1 MKRLTSKP
9 KGETYGNGRGVT
21 QDYPQAYKWVNLS
34 ASRSQGKIHEDS
46 VRDQNL
52 IENILTPAQVAKAQ
66 KLSREWKPKT
76 WRELSLQN

>member
-34 ASRSQGKIHEDS
+34 ASRSQGKLHEES
-46 VRDQNL
+46 AHNRDVA
-52 IENILTPAQVAKAQ
+52 EERMTPAQVAEAQ
-66 KLSREWKPKT
+66 KLAHEWKPKPA
-76 WRELSLQN
+76 Q